1 MMEDAY
7 NCPSK
12 GLSGLVQLF
21 PQLTQE
27 ELFSLLLLSQLSQL
41 LLFGGDKHDSKLW
54 KPFPLV
60 VACSLE
66 ELPVKPLCVEQEGHR
81 IIFVTCGNATTPH
94 LQCWVLFH
102 SSKQCFPH
110 SVSKRKQKYSNNK
123 DILAL

>member
-41 LLFGGDKHDSKLW
+41 LLFGGDKHDSKL
-54 KPFPLV
+54 
-60 VACSLE
+60 
-66 ELPVKPLCVEQEGHR
+66 
-81 IIFVTCGNATTPH
+81 
-94 LQCWVLFH
+94 
-102 SSKQCFPH
+102 
-110 SVSKRKQKYSNNK
+110 
-123 DILAL
+123 